1 MTAEQLPGFLSEFTI
16 FHDRGYK
23 NNESIESFF
32 ERTKKMS
39 LSNLFANNWKTVFRK
54 FHLLKMSLTY

>member
-1 MTAEQLPGFLSEFTI
+1 MTAEQLPGFLSEFAI
-16 FHDRGYK
+16 FHDGGYK
-23 NNESIESFF
+23 NNEGIKSFF

-39 LSNLFANNWKTVFRK
+39 LSDLFTNNWKTVFRK